1 MRTIF
6 DSLVLWLP
14 ESVVRSTGRRWKEW
28 EKSDVR
34 IFIPLCIYPSPMP
47 YGGGG
52 GGGGGVMVEEKGRRR
67 RERRR
72 ERRRR
77 RNTTTPTREESSQVG
92 RWTETLAS

>member
-34 IFIPLCIYPSPMP
+34 IFIPLCIYPSPML
-47 YGGGG
+47 YGGG
-52 GGGGGVMVEEKGRRR
+52 GGGGGVMMEEKGRRR
-67 RERRR
+67 RGRRR

-77 RNTTTPTREESSQVG
+77 RTTTTPIREESSQVG